1 MIHFVSIIDVSFD
14 FSVTF
19 QRRINK
25 NDPNINANT
34 IKEYILRIEYIEE
47 QFFEHSLLPP
57 KPFLHDHM
65 AGFVPPTVN
74 IKLHLQQP
82 HQQQQPIESDSI
94 LNDQDSQSLALLHQ
108 ESSSKSIDYFSSNS
122 ISNDSFSSNN
132 SISDDYSSETNSSC
146 QASVNH
152 FTFAN
157 FKQNPITTTTNMP
170 TNRKSS
176 KSRSKSNNA
185 VDSKTRSSQ
194 KKSTGGGRKPHSSQN
209 V

>member
-1 MIHFVSIIDVSFD
+1 MFLSNLQSHFKGGL
-14 FSVTF
+14 TKTTPTLTPT
-19 QRRINK
+19 RLK
-25 NDPNINANT
+25 N
-34 IKEYILRIEYIEE
+34 IEE

-74 IKLHLQQP
+74 IKLHLQP
-82 HQQQQPIESDSI
+82 THQQQQPIESDSI
-94 LNDQDSQSLALLHQ
+94 LNDQDSQPLALLHQ

-157 FKQNPITTTTNMP
+157 FKQNPITTTANMP

-176 KSRSKSNNA
+176 KSRSKSATNNA
-185 VDSKTRSSQ
+185 VGSKTRSSQ